1 MFPCSCRSRWS
12 ATSSASSRP
21 RAPIVGTPTSR
32 RSGGNVATTTDQ
44 KTLVRAQVRHLRTS
58 ARKARVILDHVR
70 GLSVMQAE
78 ATLQFSPRAAARDV
92 LGVLRSAT
100 ANANENHGID
110 KAELVIDH
118 CYADEDRTLKRFKP
132 RGRGRASAIHKR
144 MCHITIVLRHV
155 EVAEQRDIS
164 AAQAT
169 IAAESRRARTR
180 RVPGADA
187 LTAKLRETPGE
198 DAEAEDT
205 AADEAAEPKAAAPR
219 AARKPRAPKAAAD
232 GAGESEASEAA
243 PKPARKPRAPKA
255 EATEVA
261 DAESP
266 EAANA
271 GTTELAEPEAGP
283 RKAPRKKPA
292 AKPTEPA
299 SQPAE
304 D

>member
-1 MFPCSCRSRWS
+1 M
-12 ATSSASSRP
+12 ATS
-21 RAPIVGTPTSR
+21 TEE
-32 RSGGNVATTTDQ
+32 

-132 RGRGRASAIHKR
+132 RARGRASAIHKR

-155 EVAEQRDIS
+155 EVPEQRDIS

-180 RVPGADA
+180 RVPGAAA
-187 LTAKLRETPGE
+187 LTEKLRETPGE
-198 DAEAEDT
+198 DAAAEDT
-205 AADEAAEPKAAAPR
+205 GAEETAEPTAAPKAARKPRAPKAAPAETAESEGAEPEAAAPK
-219 AARKPRAPKAAAD
+219 AARKPRAPKAAATE
-232 GAGESEASEAA
+232 AAESETAEPKAAA
-243 PKPARKPRAPKA
+243 P
-255 EATEVA
+255 
-261 DAESP
+261 
-266 EAANA
+266 
-271 GTTELAEPEAGP
+271 
-283 RKAPRKKPA
+283 KAPRKKPA

-299 SQPAE
+299 SQPADDADANAAE
-304 D
+304 EGDS